1 MLVRRMLEIRIATK
15 DNLYMRGVIS
25 QGMLNCVGDCVGEET
40 VSHLFFESH
49 SPMVL
54 EPKYLPWFSAVRNL
68 ISK

>member
-1 MLVRRMLEIRIATK
+1 
-15 DNLYMRGVIS
+15 MRGVIS